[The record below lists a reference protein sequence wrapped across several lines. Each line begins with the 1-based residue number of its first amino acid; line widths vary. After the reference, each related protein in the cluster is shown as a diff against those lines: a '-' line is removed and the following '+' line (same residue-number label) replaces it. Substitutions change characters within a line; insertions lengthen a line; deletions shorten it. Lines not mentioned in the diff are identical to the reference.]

1 MGEHKRI
8 VIEDYPVENLPE
20 ELRGGIETGHRVTVT
35 VEDRVKPAIPDFET
49 KLTRFW
55 GACAYRGTTA
65 EEAVARV
72 RALRDEW
79 DDR

>member
-20 ELRGGIETGHRVTVT
+20 ELRGGIEAGHRVTVT
-35 VEDRVKPAIPDFET
+35 VEESGDRWSDLFRRIEAYQNAH
-49 KLTRFW
+49 TRHV
-55 GACAYRGTTA
+55 TS

-72 RALRDEW
+72 RALRDDW
-79 DDR
+79 D

>member
-35 VEDRVKPAIPDFET
+35 VEESEDRWSDLFRRIDAYQSAN
-49 KLTRFW
+49 TRHV
-55 GACAYRGTTA
+55 TS

-79 DDR
+79 D

>member
-35 VEDRVKPAIPDFET
+35 VEENEDRWSDLFRRIDAYQSAN
-49 KLTRFW
+49 TRNV
-55 GACAYRGTTA
+55 TS

-79 DDR
+79 D

>member
-35 VEDRVKPAIPDFET
+35 VEESEDRWSDLFRRIDAYQSAN
-49 KLTRFW
+49 TRHV
-55 GACAYRGTTA
+55 TS

-72 RALRDEW
+72 RAIRDEW
-79 DDR
+79 D

>member
-20 ELRGGIETGHRVTVT
+20 ELRGGIEPGHRVTVT
-35 VEDRVKPAIPDFET
+35 VEEASDRWSDLFRRID
-49 KLTRFW
+49 
-55 GACAYRGTTA
+55 AYQSANARPVTT

-79 DDR
+79 D